1 LPQGWKTSIGPY
13 LSVFV
18 ERFCA
23 AEDLATYDPYDIWM
37 TPLGFAVKN
46 FYNRW
51 PVAGLPPAALLSVFD
66 NFFNNDRRWFYVR
79 REYPIVR
86 AMAAQCLVNLFRE
99 NGDARLLDFAERH
112 LEWLVANSC
121 TGYSGPCWGLG
132 FRYPVTA
139 DIFYGPNTPLSTMT
153 PYALE
158 AFLAW
163 REALCKTRFDSVI
176 RGILEFLDRD
186 LCMIEE
192 DDEGMATSYGPW
204 RDRVVINAVT
214 YTLYAYSLLLP
225 FAARQRILGIR
236 RKIGK
241 LCRYVLRQQ
250 RPDGSWLYSPHGRSF
265 IDCFHTCI
273 VLKNLVKADRAV
285 RLPDSEAAVR
295 AGYLY
300 LKKAFL
306 DEREF
311 LFRRFSLRSKP
322 GIVRFDL
329 YDNAEALNLA
339 LLLGDFDLANRLLPR
354 VLERFVDGLDIHSQ
368 IDVAGIRR
376 NKNTLRWAVM
386 PLLCAMSQR
395 IGRLAA
401 PAN

>member
-1 LPQGWKTSIGPY
+1 
-13 LSVFV
+13 
-18 ERFCA
+18 
-23 AEDLATYDPYDIWM
+23 
-37 TPLGFAVKN
+37 
-46 FYNRW
+46 
-51 PVAGLPPAALLSVFD
+51 
-66 NFFNNDRRWFYVR
+66 
-79 REYPIVR
+79 
-86 AMAAQCLVNLFRE
+86 
-99 NGDARLLDFAERH
+99 
-112 LEWLVANSC
+112 
-121 TGYSGPCWGLG
+121 
-132 FRYPVTA
+132 
-139 DIFYGPNTPLSTMT
+139 
-153 PYALE
+153 
-158 AFLAW
+158 
-163 REALCKTRFDSVI
+163 
-176 RGILEFLDRD
+176 
-186 LCMIEE
+186 
-192 DDEGMATSYGPW
+192 
-204 RDRVVINAVT
+204 VT

-225 FAARQRILGIR
+225 FAARQRSLGIR

-285 RLPDSEAAVR
+285 HLPDSEAAVR

-306 DEREF
+306 DEQEF

-329 YDNAEALNLA
+329 YDNAEAVNLA